1 MRNKEDTKKN
11 LLAALDRILRERGF
25 EDLGVN
31 AIAREAG
38 VSKMLIYRYFGNMEG
53 LLETYALS
61 KGFWPAQKAEMED
74 ILLENRDSDVKDLA
88 PEYMKYFLRELRKR
102 PATQE
107 VMRWELSQKNEITR
121 SLAAIREEQGMEMMD
136 FLEDR
141 LKLKDQLDIK
151 ALTALISA
159 GISYLVLRGKT
170 ADVFLGIMINDDSG
184 WERIEKVI
192 EVIFRELL

>member
-1 MRNKEDTKKN
+1 
-11 LLAALDRILRERGF
+11 
-25 EDLGVN
+25 
-31 AIAREAG
+31 
-38 VSKMLIYRYFGNMEG
+38 
-53 LLETYALS
+53 
-61 KGFWPAQKAEMED
+61 
-74 ILLENRDSDVKDLA
+74 RDSDVKDLA

-136 FLEDR
+136 FLEHR

-170 ADVFLGIMINDDSG
+170 ADVFLGIRINDDSG